1 MKRTENSN
9 QDLLDMIAALLKQI
23 EGKDEM
29 ISVILEQNN
38 ELQHTISNLESTVA
52 KLNDQIATMQR
63 SLYGV
68 KSEKSQNIKKDD
80 NNKGNGGVG
89 CNNLSDEKSL
99 LNKNRTRV
107 LPVVITIQSNLPRLL
122 QSSHLRKR

>member
-80 NNKGNGGVG
+80 NNKGNGG
-89 CNNLSDEKSL
+89 
-99 LNKNRTRV
+99 
-107 LPVVITIQSNLPRLL
+107 
-122 QSSHLRKR
+122 